1 MKRRSRSGKLSAQTV
16 LGFAWFD
23 REQWSRM
30 AEIAEDRTAMDD
42 SFDDW
47 EASALSAVRRDLP
60 AEGRNRRKGPNRR
73 PGVRGLVSK
82 KGLPVTSGSR
92 AKYVSFV
99 LQARGKHD
107 KA

>member
-47 EASALSAVRRDLP
+47 EASALSAVRDLRAKGVTVEKVPIDVP
-60 AEGRNRRKGPNRR
+60 AFAAWCRE
-73 PGVRGLVSK
+73 